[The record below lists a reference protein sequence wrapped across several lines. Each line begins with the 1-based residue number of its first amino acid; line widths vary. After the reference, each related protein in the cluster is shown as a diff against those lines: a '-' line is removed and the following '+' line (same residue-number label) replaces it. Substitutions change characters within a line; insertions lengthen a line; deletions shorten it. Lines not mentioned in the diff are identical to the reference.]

1 MTDPSVKQPENLEN
15 NKSEEIKENDQ
26 NVETHEK
33 NEANEPEAGVQDE
46 QENDDLPE
54 NAEATENDMDI
65 LNRIYMGEL
74 ENLPPQASKLVR
86 IFTSS
91 TFTGKF
97 ILLKFP
103 S

>member
-1 MTDPSVKQPENLEN
+1 MTDPSANQPKNLEN
-15 NKSEEIKENDQ
+15 NISEERKQNDQ
-26 NVETHEK
+26 NVESH
-33 NEANEPEAGVQDE
+33 ADEPEAGVQGE

-54 NAEATENDMDI
+54 NADATETDIDI

-97 ILLKFP
+97 IFIKI
-103 S
+103 SS

>member
-1 MTDPSVKQPENLEN
+1 MTDTSENQPENLEN
-15 NKSEEIKENDQ
+15 KISEEEKQNDQ
-26 NVETHEK
+26 NVESHEK
-33 NEANEPEAGVQDE
+33 NEANGPEAGVQDE

-54 NAEATENDMDI
+54 NVDATETDIDI

-97 ILLKFP
+97 I
-103 S
+103 